1 MDRRELLLGAA
12 GLVSGLAKPGF
23 AESGSGAE
31 TLAEGRRV
39 RLFLAGDV
47 MTGRGIDQVL
57 PHPGDPTLHERW
69 VRSAV
74 GYVELAERAHG
85 KIDRPVAFDYVWGD
99 ALKVWDERAPDA
111 RIVNLETAVTTSD
124 DAMPGKGIHYRM
136 HPANA
141 PCLTAAG
148 FDVCALANNH
158 LLDWGRAGLEETLTT
173 LGEAGIAIAGA
184 GHDREQAWKP
194 ALLPLARS
202 GLATGGRIVLLSLG
216 TTTSGIPP
224 SWAAT
229 ETRPGVALLPDLSVK
244 TAEEIA
250 GRVEAVRRP
259 GDVVVASL
267 HWGPNWGWEVPPEH
281 RRFARRLI
289 DVAGAHVV
297 HGHSSHHPLGIE
309 LHRGR
314 PILYGCG
321 DFLTDYEG
329 ISGHEQYR
337 PDLTVAWFLDLDPA
351 TGDLLAMTLIPF
363 RLRRFCLRRAPAE
376 DVTWLGRTLDRESRR
391 MGARVR
397 ESGEG
402 ELAVE
407 PQA

>member
-23 AESGSGAE
+23 AEPRSK
-31 TLAEGRRV
+31 TEGRADERPV

-69 VRSAV
+69 MRSAV
-74 GYVELAERAHG
+74 GYVELAERTHG
-85 KIDRPVAFDYVWGD
+85 KIDRPVAFDYVWGE
-99 ALKVWDERAPDA
+99 ALEVWERLAPDA
-111 RIVNLETAVTTSD
+111 RIVNLETAVTISD
-124 DAMPGKGIHYRM
+124 DAMPDKGIHYRM
-136 HPANA
+136 HPANV
-141 PCLTAAG
+141 PCLTAA
-148 FDVCALANNH
+148 DLDACALANNH
-158 LLDWGRAGLEETLTT
+158 LLDWGRAGLEETLAT
-173 LGEAGIAIAGA
+173 LRDADITVAGA
-184 GHDREQAWKP
+184 GNDREEAWKP
-194 ALLPLARS
+194 ALLP
-202 GLATGGRIVLLSLG
+202 LATGGRIVLLSLG

-244 TAEEIA
+244 TAEEMA

-329 ISGHEQYR
+329 ISGHERYR
-337 PDLTVAWFLDLDPA
+337 PDLTVAWFLDLDPT
-351 TGDLLAMTLIPF
+351 TGDLLALTLIPF
-363 RLRRFCLRRAPAE
+363 RLRRFRLRRAPAE
-376 DVTWLGRTLDRESRR
+376 SVNWLARTLDRESRR
-391 MGARVR
+391 WGARVR
-397 ESGEG
+397 EAGTR
-402 ELAVE
+402 ELIVV
-407 PQA
+407 PRT